1 MLDRALDL
9 LFPPRCIVCNRI
21 ASALCTR
28 CAPASA
34 PLHRTLGGGIEVRA
48 LGAYEGAWRRAVL
61 ALKDGRR
68 DLVAAL
74 GERLG
79 HALEAADLHLVGVP
93 TSASRRMR
101 RGFDGGE
108 QLASLAA
115 SVGERAASRGLI
127 FVARDRQRGRSRAER
142 LDARGRFRAGD
153 TSLAGMH
160 VTLIDDVCTTGA
172 TLADAAFAL
181 RSCGAIVERALVV
194 ALTDAS
200 RKRAAR

>member
-21 ASALCTR
+21 ASALCSQ
-28 CAPASA
+28 CAPPSA

-48 LGAYEGAWRRAVL
+48 LGPYEGTWRRAVL

-68 DLVAAL
+68 DLAAAL

-79 HALEAADLHLVGVP
+79 HALEAADLHLIGVP

-108 QLASLAA
+108 QLASLAIGSAAVRA
-115 SVGERAASRGLI
+115 SNGSTLAGAFARAAPCSP
-127 FVARDRQRGRSRAER
+127 ER
-142 LDARGRFRAGD
+142 
-153 TSLAGMH
+153 T
-160 VTLIDDVCTTGA
+160 
-172 TLADAAFAL
+172 
-181 RSCGAIVERALVV
+181 
-194 ALTDAS
+194 
-200 RKRAAR
+200 